1 MSLCSSLTHSGG
13 PAERNIQEGNLYTH
27 CRNQWAGPTIQKKR
41 TAAQSTHA
49 TVGYVSSL
57 LDMLKW
63 HRNLTSLHPAY
74 YCRTFSYQD
83 EAKKNDLKKRWWIRR
98 TRWRRYISVV
108 WRAHVVC
115 WSLTHDAVILVLHT
129 LQFIYAL
136 NIYSLLGYICNWYT
150 RRPGS
155 DSDDSYR
162 ETQQLACPSGESRS
176 QHGSSR

>member
-83 EAKKNDLKKRWWIRR
+83 EAKKKKNDLKKKMMNKENK
-98 TRWRRYISVV
+98 V
-108 WRAHVVC
+108 
-115 WSLTHDAVILVLHT
+115 
-129 LQFIYAL
+129 
-136 NIYSLLGYICNWYT
+136 
-150 RRPGS
+150 
-155 DSDDSYR
+155 
-162 ETQQLACPSGESRS
+162 TQVHIGRLE
-176 QHGSSR
+176 SSRCVLVVDAWCRDTRLAHTTIYLCAEYILFVRLYM